1 MSYLQFRVGDG
12 ILTPDIDAALAL
24 RANLWI
30 VPGEPRS
37 FAEGKILRN
46 GLERDGGGRLEFQ
59 FRDVRVNT
67 S

>member
-1 MSYLQFRVGDG
+1 M
-12 ILTPDIDAALAL
+12 PDIQVALAL

-30 VPGEPRS
+30 VLAEPRS

-46 GLERDGGGRLEFQ
+46 GLEHNGRGRCEFQ